1 MKKEFR
7 SITDLKRA
15 GWHKIHTDVK
25 NCSLYKKGKERMLVE
40 NTTKQVIIEYD
51 ILE

>member
-15 GWHKIHTDVK
+15 GWHKVHTDVK
-25 NCSLYKKGKERMLVE
+25 GHTLYKKGKERMLVD
-40 NTTKQVIIEYD
+40 NTTKQVIIEYN